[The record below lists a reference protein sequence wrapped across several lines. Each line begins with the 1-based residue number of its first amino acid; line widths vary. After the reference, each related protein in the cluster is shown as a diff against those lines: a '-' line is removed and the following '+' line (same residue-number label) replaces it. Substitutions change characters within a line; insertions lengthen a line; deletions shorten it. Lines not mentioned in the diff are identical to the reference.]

1 MKKGHIPGTTFRNIK
16 VALVLSS
23 LATRRLSLPA
33 WVLAYR
39 YGNDVYRV
47 VVHGQDR
54 ALVMGKAPWSLWRI
68 WVAVVGVVAAV
79 ALGSF
84 LLWLLTRAR
93 H

>member
-1 MKKGHIPGTTFRNIK
+1 MTTMTTG
-16 VALVLSS
+16 L
-23 LATRRLSLPA
+23 LPPSYTTCA
-33 WVLAYR
+33 
-39 YGNDVYRV
+39 D